1 MNQRFGWVWNVVR
14 RAHRPGL
21 HTVGVVVATC
31 GVPLAHSGDY
41 TVATPVE
48 LGMAIGAANSDGTAN
63 TSITLSNNITVSVG
77 GVFDASTNPVSLRLD
92 TAGFTLRFQGTQASV
107 TGTGSYTYIDFFG
120 VPGSS
125 ALAVADGAM
134 LQTVG
139 DMFFSSGGFDLRGN
153 GSALVVAK
161 DLVLGRGDDVT
172 LALSNGAKLST
183 GRSYVGEIPGSTA
196 ATTITATVDGA
207 GTEWNAGSFLAIGG
221 ASDSVAVT
229 VSNGGSIRLSS
240 RGAVGAI
247 GRGGNG
253 SLLVTGTGSRLL
265 LDAGRLEIGSYFAT
279 TPGAGT
285 LTVRD
290 GGLVAAPSVQMAV
303 TDSATTGALVVD
315 TGGILETAALSRRV
329 GTASVTFDNGILRA
343 SAASTTLAP
352 LVSGFVPGSF
362 QLATGGMRLDSN
374 GFDVTV
380 ASVLSGPGSLAKEGA
395 GTLTLSDNN
404 VHGGTTTVGQG
415 RLLAGVTN
423 AFSPNSAHVVAPGA
437 VLDTAGLNQVVAGL
451 DNRGTVSLFGNALGS
466 TLRTTGNYVGRDG
479 VLRIGT
485 VLGGS
490 GSISDRLVID
500 GAGVTAS
507 GTTTVQVNVLGGLG
521 ALTVG
526 DGIEVVSAL
535 NGATTTAQTT
545 RDAFNLAGGRI
556 HGGAYEYRL
565 YAADA
570 TGAGE
575 NWYLRSTVLV
585 PEVAPAPVPP
595 PPPAPPAPPPPPPP
609 PAPPAPAPVAV
620 PTYRVEVPLFS
631 ALPEQFREAGLVML
645 GNLHQRVG
653 DDGIRVDGGNGT
665 GTRQRQA
672 WARFISADRSIRQGG
687 SADPHSEGR
696 LKGFQTGTDLW
707 VDTHWRTGLYV
718 GMLESNM
725 RVHGLASGIANT
737 AVGSNDLRSQNL
749 GIYGTYMGDNGF
761 YADAVL
767 QAGRLRYD
775 LRPIAGTAINGNK
788 GHSRLASIEVGQSWQ
803 LTPHWRVEPQLQL
816 VYQRQK
822 LQDTQIAAALV
833 QQDSHSGWMLR
844 AGVRVKGEIHTAAG
858 NVVQPYARFNLY
870 SRSSGTDIT
879 RFIGPGG
886 SADIATRTGGTS
898 SELAAGATW
907 QLGRSVNL
915 YGELGKLW
923 AAGGGARTR
932 SGVNGSLGIQVL
944 W

>member
-31 GVPLAHSGDY
+31 GVPLAHAGDY

-240 RGAVGAI
+240 RGAVAAI

-303 TDSATTGALVVD
+303 TDSATTGTLVVD

-380 ASVLSGPGSLAKEGA
+380 ASVLSGPGGLAKEGA

-526 DGIEVVSAL
+526 NGIEVVSAI

-585 PEVAPAPVPP
+585 PEVAPVPS
-595 PPPAPPAPPPPPPP
+595 PP

-822 LQDTQIAAALV
+822 LQDTQIAAALI

>member
-1 MNQRFGWVWNVVR
+1 MYSSLSLSKGRRMNQRFGWVWNVVR
-14 RAHRPGL
+14 QAHRPGL
-21 HTVGVVVATC
+21 RTVGLVVATC
-31 GVPLAHSGDY
+31 GVPLAHAGDY

-48 LGMAIGAANSDGTAN
+48 LGMAISAANSDGTTN
-63 TSITLSNNITVSVG
+63 TSITLSDNITVSVG
-77 GVFDASTNPVSLRLD
+77 GVFDASTNPVSLLLD
-92 TAGFTLRFQGTQASV
+92 TAGFALRFQGAQASV
-107 TGTGSYTYIDFFG
+107 TGTGSYTYIDFNG
-120 VPGSS
+120 GPGSPS
-125 ALAVADGAM
+125 LVMADGAV

-139 DMFFSSGGFDLRGN
+139 NMFFSSGGFDIRGN

-172 LALSNGAKLST
+172 LALSDGAKLST
-183 GRSYVGEIPGSTA
+183 GRSYVGESPGATV

-207 GTEWNAGSFLAIGG
+207 GTEWNAGSFLGISGSSGSA
-221 ASDSVAVT
+221 AVT

-240 RGAVGAI
+240 PGAVAAI
-247 GRGGNG
+247 GRAGSG
-253 SLLVTGTGSRLL
+253 SLLVTGAGSRLL
-265 LDAGRLEIGSYFAT
+265 LDAGRLDIGTRFGT
-279 TPGAGT
+279 TLGAGT

-290 GGLVAAPSVQMAV
+290 GGLVVAPSVRMADVDSAV
-303 TDSATTGALVVD
+303 TGTLVVD

-343 SAASTTLAP
+343 SAASTPLAP

-380 ASVLSGPGSLAKEGA
+380 ASVLSGPGGLAKEGA

-526 DGIEVVSAL
+526 DGIEVVSAI

-585 PEVAPAPVPP
+585 PEVAPVPSPP
-595 PPPAPPAPPPPPPP
+595 PV
-609 PAPPAPAPVAV
+609 PPAPAPVAV

-687 SADPHSEGR
+687 SAAPRSEGR

-725 RVHGLASGIANT
+725 RVYGLASGMANT

-749 GIYGTYMGDNGF
+749 GLYGTYLGDNGF

-775 LRPIAGTAINGNK
+775 LRPIAGTAVNGNK

-844 AGVRVKGEIHTAAG
+844 AGVRVKGEIHTADG

-870 SRSSGTDIT
+870 RRSSGTDIT

>member
-1 MNQRFGWVWNVVR
+1 MNQAFKWVWNGAR
-14 RAHRPGL
+14 RVHRPGL
-21 HTVGVVVATC
+21 HTAGLVVAAC
-31 GVPLAHSGDY
+31 GAPLAHSGDY

-48 LGMAIGAANSDGTAN
+48 LGMAINAANFDGTN
-63 TSITLSNNITVSVG
+63 ITYITLSDNITVSVG
-77 GVFDASTNPVSLRLD
+77 GVFDASTNPVALILS
-92 TAGFTLRFQGTQASV
+92 TSGFALRFQGAPASV
-107 TGTGSYTYIDFFG
+107 TGTGSYTYIDFAG
-120 VPGSS
+120 VPGSPT
-125 ALAVADGAM
+125 LAVADGAV

-139 DMFFSSGGFDLRGN
+139 DMFLSSGGFDIRGN

-172 LALSNGAKLST
+172 LTLSNGAKLST

-221 ASDSVAVT
+221 ASDSAAVT
-229 VSNGGSIRLSS
+229 VSNGGSLRLSS
-240 RGAVGAI
+240 PGAVGAI
-247 GRGGNG
+247 GRAGNG
-253 SLLVTGTGSRLL
+253 SLLVTGAGSRLL
-265 LDAGRLEIGSYFAT
+265 LDAGRLDIGAKFET

-290 GGLVAAPSVQMAV
+290 GGLVVAPSVQMAV
-303 TDSATTGALVVD
+303 LDSAATGTLVVD
-315 TGGILETAALSRRV
+315 TGGILETAALTRQL

-343 SAASTTLAP
+343 SAASTPLAP

-380 ASVLSGPGSLAKEGA
+380 ASVLSGPGGLAKEGA
-395 GTLTLSDNN
+395 GTLTLSENN
-404 VHGGTTTVGQG
+404 VYGGTTTVGQG

-526 DGIEVVSAL
+526 NGIEVVSAI

-595 PPPAPPAPPPPPPP
+595 PPPPPPAPPAPPSP

-687 SADPHSEGR
+687 SAAPHSEGR

-775 LRPIAGTAINGNK
+775 LRPIAGTAVNGNK